1 MSEFDVRVVQDE
13 PDDARERY
21 RIYKEGIETR
31 FNEVAAVKRTNRRLL
46 GIVFGE
52 GLAIVALAAM
62 AVASLKMEKV
72 YVYQLSEDN
81 LGRGVLT
88 LVDKTYTADKGDV
101 VDDLETWVVL
111 LRTRTLDRVADR
123 NNLSHAQ
130 SRVTG
135 SADAG
140 FGKAVRD
147 SDLPEGFTRIVERD
161 SFSETELSGG
171 EGGYLSWVV
180 EWTETEWRGGALRS
194 TRRMLST
201 FNVVVRPPDAESRR
215 RGNKD
220 GVWIAFFDIQEAP
233 KKDRLVTSSVA
244 NS

>member
-1 MSEFDVRVVQDE
+1 M
-13 PDDARERY
+13 
-21 RIYKEGIETR
+21 
-31 FNEVAAVKRTNRRLL
+31 
-46 GIVFGE
+46 
-52 GLAIVALAAM
+52 
-62 AVASLKMEKV
+62 
-72 YVYQLSEDN
+72 
-81 LGRGVLT
+81 
-88 LVDKTYTADKGDV
+88 
-101 VDDLETWVVL
+101 VL